1 MARVTSQRLERPEA
15 EEVARWRLERLVEAG
30 YDRDTASFLAQRVD
44 VDLHVAVMLVGNGC
58 PPGTA
63 VRILI

>member
-15 EEVARWRLERLVEAG
+15 EEVARWRLDRLVEAG
-30 YDRDTASFLAQRVD
+30 YDRETASFLAQRVD
-44 VDLHVAVMLVGNGC
+44 VDLHVAVRLVGKGC
-58 PPGTA
+58 PPATA

>member
-1 MARVTSQRLERPEA
+1 MARATSQRLERPEA
-15 EEVARWRLERLVEAG
+15 DEVARWRLERLVETG

-44 VDLHVAVMLVGNGC
+44 VDLHVAVMLAEKGC
-58 PPGTA
+58 PPATA

>member
-44 VDLHVAVMLVGNGC
+44 VDLHVAVTLVGNGC
-58 PPGTA
+58 PPATA